1 MSGTD
6 KVDTRNKNS
15 VDQIYATTA
24 ETVGIDGGA
33 MLKRMWFDADGG
45 NGNGDGKKPE
55 DQKPPEAKFTQ
66 ADVDRML
73 GERAKRADELVTKS
87 LLEGLG
93 LKSLDDL
100 KAVVK
105 KAGDLESAQLSELDK
120 AKKAADKAEADRL
133 AMEASSKAVLAQAN
147 ERLMKAAVLSEATKA
162 DYAFRPEALGDVWLF
177 VDRAGIKPKDGSD
190 EFEGIAE
197 ALKAVAKAKP
207 YLVAETTGDGRGT
220 PRAHSNRSGG
230 GQLSVEELAQ
240 RKRSEGS
247 YSSL

>member
-1 MSGTD
+1 
-6 KVDTRNKNS
+6 
-15 VDQIYATTA
+15 
-24 ETVGIDGGA
+24 
-33 MLKRMWFDADGG
+33 MLKRMWFDADGDGG
-45 NGNGDGKKPE
+45 NGNGDGKRPE

-73 GERAKRADELVTKS
+73 GERAKRADELVTKN

-120 AKKAADKAEADRL
+120 AKKAAEKADADRL

-177 VDRAGIKPKDGSD
+177 VDRAGIKPKEGSD

-197 ALKAVAKAKP
+197 TLKAVAKAKP
-207 YLVAETTGDGRGT
+207 YLVADKPGDGTGT
-220 PRAHSNRSGG
+220 PRPGARK
-230 GQLSVEELAQ
+230 AQ
-240 RKRSEGS
+240 PGKKPEP
-247 YSSL
+247 SSKGFTL